1 MNVYTSE
8 AVDFFG
14 LVMTSG
20 IIALTALGVASVIA
34 LTLAYFLFREHA
46 AVAAPVV
53 DMRPKAQPAKAE
65 PAVKAAPERAGRP
78 QVAVAG

>member
-14 LVMTSG
+14 LVLTSG
-20 IIALTALGVASVIA
+20 IIALTALGIASVIA
-34 LTLAYFLFREHA
+34 FTLAYFLFRERA
-46 AVAAPVV
+46 VVAAPAV
-53 DMRPKAQPAKAE
+53 DMRPQAE
-65 PAVKAAPERAGRP
+65 PAVKAAPERADRP